1 MTWLVTITMLGQ
13 EEMVE
18 VGGDNVGEAVQ
29 AALAELGFE
38 ESDEA
43 PGLTINIIGEA
54 T

>member
-1 MTWLVTITMLGQ
+1 MTWLVTITQLGQ

-29 AALAELGFE
+29 AALVDLGFDE
-38 ESDEA
+38 NDEA
-43 PGLTINIIGEA
+43 PGITINIIGEA